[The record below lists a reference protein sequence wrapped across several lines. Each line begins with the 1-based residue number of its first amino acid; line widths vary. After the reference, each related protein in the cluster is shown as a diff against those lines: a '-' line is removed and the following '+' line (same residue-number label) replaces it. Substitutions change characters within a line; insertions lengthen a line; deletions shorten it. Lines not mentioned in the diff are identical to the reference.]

1 MTYLILKYEGHTAP
15 YNTLQAND
23 QTETHKQIIFS
34 KCLLRHGVLRVL
46 VSFCVLVFVRAI

>member
-23 QTETHKQIIFS
+23 QTETHKHIISS
-34 KCLLRHGVLRVL
+34 KCLLRHGVLRVF